1 MAVTVIKLG
10 GTSQCKVG
18 YDELV
23 KVIKGKNEG
32 DAIVIVLSAVS
43 GVTNELINF
52 TETKSIH
59 HIDAVKDKCQKLL
72 TELGLHFSRIYD
84 EKIKQLDELCD
95 NYKYNKTTQLPV
107 FQKAKIIGY
116 GEELSTTILSEY
128 FEYLNI
134 KYSSAHARRFIRT
147 KKNSYVLYPSTEF
160 FANQYNFSDSIPK
173 FGTDVN
179 VVITEGFIASTPS
192 GDPVLLGRGGSDT
205 TGALLA
211 NMLDADE
218 YQVWTDVD
226 GIYTSDPRVIKN
238 SKKVDFIDYKLIQEL
253 SSMGAKV
260 MHALSIYPCEQSMIP
275 ITVKNT
281 FAMEKS
287 GTVISNVNNNELF
300 FAIQKNVT
308 LFKIKSLSMS
318 SGYGFVNQIFQQF
331 TNSHIDVSIVT
342 TSQFEICTT
351 TEEPSVE
358 KLLELKVNLEENYE
372 VTMMANC
379 IVVSFVASDIKKYS
393 SKIDLNI
400 VPSYIIHFGS
410 NGMTL
415 NFVIDQSNYEKFI
428 EYVNELFE

>member
-1 MAVTVIKLG
+1 M
-10 GTSQCKVG
+10 
-18 YDELV
+18 
-23 KVIKGKNEG
+23 
-32 DAIVIVLSAVS
+32 
-43 GVTNELINF
+43 
-52 TETKSIH
+52 
-59 HIDAVKDKCQKLL
+59 
-72 TELGLHFSRIYD
+72 
-84 EKIKQLDELCD
+84 
-95 NYKYNKTTQLPV
+95 
-107 FQKAKIIGY
+107 
-116 GEELSTTILSEY
+116 
-128 FEYLNI
+128 
-134 KYSSAHARRFIRT
+134 
-147 KKNSYVLYPSTEF
+147 
-160 FANQYNFSDSIPK
+160 
-173 FGTDVN
+173 
-179 VVITEGFIASTPS
+179 VITEGFIASTPS